1 MSNPQLIE
9 SLCEEC
15 TISLIFEA
23 DFAHSRSVD
32 HLIHRRRCNQSI
44 HAASIMTTTLKIA
57 VCLFPLVTASDYQGP
72 IDLLGFLDKNMA
84 PGSHFPE
91 LDFNPTP
98 KHNFEIIYLAS
109 TKDSVKP
116 DAGPR
121 VVGDETYEDI
131 LKKKEQFD
139 ILLIPGGSGAT
150 PPLVQPVLLEFLKF
164 QASGAKY
171 ILKVQASTHLQA
183 ITWVAKARWVVD
195 GNVWSASGVTA
206 GSDMVYAFLEHLNGE
221 KIATTLRGFVEL
233 SGKQEGDDEFAEFYG
248 LI

>member
-1 MSNPQLIE
+1 
-9 SLCEEC
+9 
-15 TISLIFEA
+15 
-23 DFAHSRSVD
+23 
-32 HLIHRRRCNQSI
+32 
-44 HAASIMTTTLKIA
+44 MTTTLKIA

-98 KHNFEIIYLAS
+98 KYNFEIIYLAS

-171 ILKVQASTHLQA
+171 ILSVCTGSWILAQAGLLDGKRATTNKFCFRKVQASTHLQA